1 MLLLSQFIFQCKVI
15 NDGDV
20 DRDGD
25 NDDDV
30 IDGDNDDDVVD
41 GDNDDDDSGLAAT
54 NVGIIYVQYIH
65 LCS

>member
-1 MLLLSQFIFQCKVI
+1 MLLLSQFIFQCKIIDDDV
-15 NDGDV
+15 DGDV
-20 DRDGD
+20 DR
-25 NDDDV
+25 
-30 IDGDNDDDVVD
+30 DGDNDDDVVD

>member
-15 NDGDV
+15 DDDDDV

-25 NDDDV
+25 NDDE
-30 IDGDNDDDVVD
+30 
-41 GDNDDDDSGLAAT
+41 DSGLAAT

-65 LCS
+65 LYS